1 MTSSIPVSE
10 ELLRS
15 AFALA
20 ESRLRGDGNHT
31 VTRRISN
38 EAKRVQYEGSL
49 NATLLSALSD
59 TLPECSV
66 SREYNKIDI
75 AGIHNNGVVVAIESK
90 AMVANSHASDKNR
103 ISIDVFGIRMKLYP
117 LRHDQNSIHTD
128 MNEISGKI
136 PVGMKCPRFEIFVPV
151 IYELYR
157 EGGDQSDWFSE
168 RKPWVTLPRFKELR
182 NSMRDD
188 LVAWFHREDPRIN
201 LIHAAES
208 VELRDANELWLK
220 QAQHRFP
227 KFKSLEAYV
236 SFYAFTRFIE

>member
-10 ELLRS
+10 ELLRET
-15 AFALA
+15 FALA
-20 ESRLRGDGNHT
+20 ESRLIGDDNCT
-31 VTRRISN
+31 VTQRITN

-49 NATLLSALSD
+49 NAILLSALSD
-59 TLPECSV
+59 ILPECSV

-75 AGIHNNGVVVAIESK
+75 AGIHDNGVVVAIESK
-90 AMVANSHASDKNR
+90 GTVANSHSSDRNR
-103 ISIDVFGIRMKLYP
+103 ISLDVHGVRTKLYP
-117 LRHDQNSIHTD
+117 DKRDTNSVQTD
-128 MNEISGKI
+128 IAEISSKI
-136 PVGMKCPRFEIFVPV
+136 PVGMKCSRFEIFVPV

-182 NSMRDD
+182 SSMKDD
-188 LVAWFHREDPRIN
+188 LVAWFHGQDPRIN

-208 VELRDANELWLK
+208 IELRDANELWLK

-236 SFYAFTRFIE
+236 SFYAFARFIE